1 MTAMPDENHSSIC
14 AVVVTHNRLNQLE
27 HAIAQLLA
35 EPIDHLVV
43 VDNASNDGTAA
54 FLATLTDPRLDHLR
68 LDVNTGGAGGFEAG
82 LRHAVATYDPDWVLM
97 QDDDA
102 WPEPGAISAF
112 RGSATQEWD
121 AIAAAVR
128 FPDGTI
134 CEMNRPV
141 MNPFTNLRVFLRT
154 ALGGGR
160 SAFHLANH
168 QYDGQEIIPVDG
180 GSFVGLF
187 LSRRAIAKAGYP
199 DGRLFI
205 YADDTL
211 YCLGLRKSGGRISF
225 MPALRFTH
233 DCKTFATG
241 NGLQP
246 VWKMYFYHRNL
257 LILYRAAA
265 GIWFWPALMVILP
278 RWTRSAI
285 AQGRNRRRHMRLLLW
300 ALRDGL
306 RQNTTMSLGE
316 LRKAM
321 AQRGL

>member
-1 MTAMPDENHSSIC
+1 MDQPARLGHARIC
-14 AVVVTHNRLNQLE
+14 AVVVTHNRLPVLRL
-27 HAIAQLLA
+27 AVRQLLA
-35 EPIDHLVV
+35 EPIDHLVI
-43 VDNASNDGTAA
+43 VDNASDDGTAD
-54 FLATLTDPRLDHLR
+54 FLAALADPRVDHLR
-68 LDVNTGGAGGFEAG
+68 LEVNTGGAGGFETG
-82 LRHAVATYDPDWVLM
+82 LRHAVATYDPDWMLL

-102 WPEPGAISAF
+102 WPEKGTIATF
-112 RGSATQEWD
+112 RASATDSYD
-121 AIAAAVR
+121 AIVGAVR
-128 FPDGTI
+128 LPNGTI

-141 MNPFTNLRVFLRT
+141 LNPFKDIRVFLRT

-160 SAFHLANH
+160 GAFHLGNDT
-168 QYDGQEIIPVDG
+168 YDSTDDIPVDG

-233 DCKTFATG
+233 DCKTFVAG

-246 VWKMYFYHRNL
+246 AWKLYFYHRNL

-265 GIWFWPALMVILP
+265 GIWFWPALLLILP
-278 RWTRSAI
+278 RWARSAI
-285 AQGRNRRRHMRLLLW
+285 AQGRNRRRHIRLLIW

-306 RQNTTMSLGE
+306 RQNTAMSLAD